1 MLVSG
6 SKRKAK
12 STDEWKPKRSTI
24 YLLVRF
30 LNGEDNRVVEA
41 PPRSEFLNR
50 ASLVYEHN
58 VDLEQIRKE
67 MIQDITPILRPTASR
82 LEHIRDVVEK
92 ISAMDL
98 KPSWS
103 VKPAALTLEFSDG
116 GVPVQLK
123 SPSGPGMGFLKFG
136 AESYAVRFSP
146 ANFARDKNDFVG
158 FARKVFY
165 GHLISALEDGTFSYL
180 GRCSECERFFV
191 TKRLGVKYCA
201 KKCMTRA
208 DAKKATLRVRSLRL
222 QLRRQQ
228 QTKMENAIDRKRF
241 ARFEEFMAL
250 VARNHHK
257 IGELDKMRPILREL
271 GKGEQRDGWK
281 IAQKWERQIR
291 DGVSL
296 GTLWSNQIMTVKGI
310 F

>member
-1 MLVSG
+1 MSSKLRLDQQLPQPRELGIRAQRGSG
-6 SKRKAK
+6 ADPQRDDSRHYAY
-12 STDEWKPKRSTI
+12 S
-24 YLLVRF
+24 
-30 LNGEDNRVVEA
+30 
-41 PPRSEFLNR
+41 
-50 ASLVYEHN
+50 
-58 VDLEQIRKE
+58 
-67 MIQDITPILRPTASR
+67 RPTASR

-123 SPSGPGMGFLKFG
+123 SPSGSGMGFLKFG

-146 ANFARDKNDFVG
+146 VNFVRDKNDFVG

-165 GHLISALEDGTFSYL
+165 GHFISALEDGTFSYL
-180 GRCSECERFFV
+180 GRCSECERFFA

-208 DAKKATLRVRSLRL
+208 DAKKATLRVRNLRL

-241 ARFEEFMAL
+241 ARFEEFLAL

-257 IGELDKMRPILREL
+257 IEDWTKCARYL
-271 GKGEQRDGWK
+271 GNSERRTKGWVENRAEMGAANSRRRFFGD
-281 IAQKWERQIR
+281 
-291 DGVSL
+291 
-296 GTLWSNQIMTVKGI
+296 TLVKSNYDC
-310 F
+310 